1 MQIRMAWLGCC
12 LGAIAS
18 GTVIAKPMHTV
29 ASPTVIVDAHGLGEQ
44 GVRDLTDAEG
54 VLWHAEFGSELLLGV
69 QDASLPS
76 WLARD
81 DVRAGPARLAFDEI
95 VVRDHVCTVHSP
107 ETPLAVVGGY
117 QILRRPPALVRA
129 TKGAAVVGEPLPED
143 GVVARLAAN
152 SALAN
157 QAKGANPT
165 TTRIVA
171 KVDAARWF
179 EDVSGLAAINR
190 NSFSDE
196 LPHARDWLLQRFADA
211 GLQTG
216 THSYTLNS
224 SSCGTSLPDRTL
236 DNPWGFKRGGR
247 RADEWIVIGGH
258 YDSRNAVRCDGVSNV
273 QPGANDNASGC
284 AGALELARVFRNV
297 PTERSLLF
305 ICFSG
310 EEQGLVGSL
319 RYVQDL
325 IAEGRMAQ
333 IKHMVNLDMIG
344 HAVSDNLD
352 ARVETNNAQQAMLAV
367 YATAAATYAPE
378 LNLITSAA
386 TQAYSDHWYFLSQ
399 GVPAVFTWENGA
411 GIYPQYHQ
419 VGDVPAAMLRAEAVA
434 GGILKMDTAVLVDQ
448 AIASDLLSDNFE
460 GAAH

>member
-1 MQIRMAWLGCC
+1 MQVRQVWLGVC
-12 LGAIAS
+12 LA
-18 GTVIAKPMHTV
+18 V
-29 ASPTVIVDAHGLGEQ
+29 AACPALLAQPHALATPTVIVDAHGLGAK
-44 GVRDLTDAEG
+44 GVQALTSADG
-54 VLWHAEFGSELLLGV
+54 VIWHAEFGSELLLGV
-69 QDASLPS
+69 DDKTLPI

-81 DVRAGPARLAFDEI
+81 AVRAGPARLAFDEI

-107 ETPLAVVGGY
+107 ETPLAVIGGY

-129 TKGAAVVGEPLPED
+129 TKGAAIVGEPLPED
-143 GVVARLAAN
+143 GVVARLASNAEQ
-152 SALAN
+152 AVK
-157 QAKGANPT
+157 AKGANPT
-165 TTRIVA
+165 VAAIVG
-171 KVDAARWF
+171 KVNAARWF
-179 EDVSGLAAINR
+179 DDVEALAAINR

-196 LPHARDWLLQRFADA
+196 LPHARDWLLQRLADA

-224 SSCGTSLPDRTL
+224 SSCGTSLPDRVL
-236 DNPWGFKRGGR
+236 DNPWGLKRGGR
-247 RADEWIVIGGH
+247 LADEWIVIGGH
-258 YDSRNAVRCDGVSNV
+258 YDSRNSVRCDGVSNL

-284 AGALELARVFRNV
+284 AGVLELARVFRNV

-310 EEQGLVGSL
+310 EEQGLIGSL

-352 ARVETNNAQQAMLAV
+352 ARVETNNAQQALLAV
-367 YATAAATYAPE
+367 YASAAATYAPE

-386 TQAYSDHWYFLSQ
+386 TQAYSDHWYFLTQ
-399 GVPAVFTWENGA
+399 DVPSVFTWENGA
-411 GIYPQYHQ
+411 GIYPQYHA
-419 VGDVPAAMLRAEAVA
+419 VGDLPSAMLRAEALA
-434 GGILKMDTAVLVDQ
+434 GGILKMDTAVLAEEV
-448 AIASDLLSDNFE
+448 IVSDLLADSFE

>member
-12 LGAIAS
+12 LCAIVS

-29 ASPTVIVDAHGLGEQ
+29 AAPTVIVDAHGLGAQ

-69 QDASLPS
+69 QDESMPS

-107 ETPLAVVGGY
+107 ETPLAVIGGY

-129 TKGAAVVGEPLPED
+129 TKGAAIVGEPLPED
-143 GVVARLAAN
+143 GVVARLARNTKQTGA
-152 SALAN
+152 
-157 QAKGANPT
+157 AKGANPT
-165 TTRIVA
+165 VSAIVS
-171 KVDAARWF
+171 KVNAGRWF
-179 EDVSGLAAINR
+179 EDVAGLAAINR

-196 LPHARDWLLQRFADA
+196 LPQARDWLLQRFADA

-216 THSYTLNS
+216 THSYTMPG
-224 SSCGTSLPDRTL
+224 SSCALPDRTL
-236 DNPWGFKRGGR
+236 ENPWGFKRGGSL
-247 RADEWIVIGGH
+247 ADEWIVIGGH
-258 YDSRNAVRCDGVSNV
+258 YDSRNAVRCDGVSNA

-284 AGALELARVFRNV
+284 AGVLELARVFRNV

-325 IAEGRMAQ
+325 IADGRMAQ

-344 HAVSDNLD
+344 HAVPGNLD
-352 ARVETNNAQQAMLAV
+352 ARVETNNAQQALLAV

-378 LNLITSAA
+378 LNLTAA
-386 TQAYSDHWYFLSQ
+386 TRRTTGIGRRACRVHL
-399 GVPAVFTWENGA
+399 GKRRRHLPA
-411 GIYPQYHQ
+411 IPS
-419 VGDVPAAMLRAEAVA
+419 
-434 GGILKMDTAVLVDQ
+434 GG
-448 AIASDLLSDNFE
+448 
-460 GAAH
+460 

>member
-1 MQIRMAWLGCC
+1 MQVRQAWLGVC
-12 LGAIAS
+12 LA
-18 GTVIAKPMHTV
+18 V
-29 ASPTVIVDAHGLGEQ
+29 AACPVLLAQPHALATPTVIVDAHGLGAQ
-44 GVRDLTDAEG
+44 GLQALTGADG
-54 VLWHAEFGSELLLGV
+54 VIWHAEFGSELLLGV
-69 QDASLPS
+69 TDKTLPT

-81 DVRAGPARLAFDEI
+81 AVRAGPARLAFDEI

-107 ETPLAVVGGY
+107 ETPLAVIGGY

-129 TKGAAVVGEPLPED
+129 TKGAAIVGEPLPED
-143 GVVARLAAN
+143 GVVARLASNAEQ
-152 SALAN
+152 AVK
-157 QAKGANPT
+157 AKGANPT
-165 TTRIVA
+165 VAAIVA
-171 KVDAARWF
+171 KVNAARWF
-179 EDVSGLAAINR
+179 DDVEALAAINR

-196 LPHARDWLLQRFADA
+196 LPHARDWLLQRLADA

-224 SSCGTSLPDRTL
+224 SSCGTSLPDRVL
-236 DNPWGFKRGGR
+236 DNPWGLKRGGR
-247 RADEWIVIGGH
+247 LADEWVVIGGH
-258 YDSRNAVRCDGVSNV
+258 YDSRNSVRCDGVSNL

-284 AGALELARVFRNV
+284 AGVLELARVFRNV

-310 EEQGLVGSL
+310 EEQGLIGSL

-352 ARVETNNAQQAMLAV
+352 ARVETNNAQQALLAV
-367 YATAAATYAPE
+367 YASAAATYAPE

-386 TQAYSDHWYFLSQ
+386 TQAYSDHWYFLTQ
-399 GVPAVFTWENGA
+399 DVPSVFTWENGA
-411 GIYPQYHQ
+411 GIYPQYHA
-419 VGDVPAAMLRAEAVA
+419 VGDLPSAMLRAEALA
-434 GGILKMDTAVLVDQ
+434 GGILKMDTAVLAEEV
-448 AIASDLLSDNFE
+448 IASDLLADSFE
-460 GAAH
+460 GSAH

>member
-1 MQIRMAWLGCC
+1 MSLC
-12 LGAIAS
+12 LA
-18 GTVIAKPMHTV
+18 V
-29 ASPTVIVDAHGLGEQ
+29 AACPALLAQPHALATPTVIVDAHGLGAQ
-44 GVRDLTDAEG
+44 GVRALTGADG
-54 VLWHAEFGSELLLGV
+54 VIWHAEFGSELLLGV
-69 QDASLPS
+69 DDKTLPT

-81 DVRAGPARLAFDEI
+81 AVRAGPARLAFDQI

-107 ETPLAVVGGY
+107 ETPLAVIGGY

-129 TKGAAVVGEPLPED
+129 TKGAAIVGEPLPED
-143 GVVARLAAN
+143 GVVARLASNAEQ
-152 SALAN
+152 AVK
-157 QAKGANPT
+157 AKGANPT
-165 TTRIVA
+165 VAAMVA
-171 KVDAARWF
+171 KVNAARWF
-179 EDVSGLAAINR
+179 DDVEALAAINR

-196 LPHARDWLLQRFADA
+196 LPHARDWLLQRLADA

-216 THSYTLNS
+216 THSFTLNS
-224 SSCGTSLPDRTL
+224 SSCGTSLPDRVL
-236 DNPWGFKRGGR
+236 DNPWGLKRGGR
-247 RADEWIVIGGH
+247 LADEWVVIGGH
-258 YDSRNAVRCDGVSNV
+258 YDSRNSVRCDGVSNL

-284 AGALELARVFRNV
+284 AGVLELARVFRNV

-310 EEQGLVGSL
+310 EEQGLIGSL

-352 ARVETNNAQQAMLAV
+352 ARVETNNAQQALLAV
-367 YATAAATYAPE
+367 YASAAATYAPE

-386 TQAYSDHWYFLSQ
+386 TQAYSDHWYFLTQ
-399 GVPAVFTWENGA
+399 DVPSVFTWENGA
-411 GIYPQYHQ
+411 GIYPQYHA
-419 VGDVPAAMLRAEAVA
+419 VGDLPSAMLRAEALA
-434 GGILKMDTAVLVDQ
+434 GGILKMDTAVLAEEV
-448 AIASDLLSDNFE
+448 IASDLLADSFE

>member
-18 GTVIAKPMHTV
+18 GTVIATPVHSV
-29 ASPTVIVDAHGLGEQ
+29 ATPTVIVDAHGLGAQ
-44 GVRDLTDAEG
+44 GVWELTRSDD

-69 QDASLPS
+69 QAESLPT

-81 DVRAGPARLAFDEI
+81 QVRAGPARLAFDEV

-107 ETPLAVVGGY
+107 EVPLAVIGGY

-129 TKGAAVVGEPLPED
+129 TKGEAIVGEPLPDD

-152 SALAN
+152 TTMPS

-165 TTRIVA
+165 TTAIVA
-171 KVDAARWF
+171 KVNAARWF
-179 EDVSGLAAINR
+179 DDVEALASVNR

-196 LPHARDWLLQRFADA
+196 LPAARDWLLQRFADA

-216 THSYTLNS
+216 SHSYTLTS
-224 SSCGTSLPDRTL
+224 SSCGTTLPDRVL

-247 RADEWIVIGGH
+247 LADEWIVIGGH
-258 YDSRNAVRCDGVSNV
+258 YDSRNAIRCDGVNNV

-284 AGALELARVFRNV
+284 AGVLELARVFRNV

-333 IKHMVNLDMIG
+333 IKHMINLDMIG

-352 ARVETNNAQQAMLAV
+352 ARVETNNAQQALLSV
-367 YATAAATYAPE
+367 YVSAAATYAPE

-386 TQAYSDHWYFLSQ
+386 TQAYSDHWYFLTQ
-399 GVPAVFTWENGA
+399 DVPSVFTWENGA

-419 VGDVPAAMLRAEAVA
+419 VGDVPTAMQRAEALA

-448 AIASDLLSDNFE
+448 AIASDLLVDGLE

>member
-1 MQIRMAWLGCC
+1 MQVRQAWLGVC
-12 LGAIAS
+12 LAAAACPVLLAQPHALA
-18 GTVIAKPMHTV
+18 T
-29 ASPTVIVDAHGLGEQ
+29 PTVIVDAHGLGAQ
-44 GVRDLTDAEG
+44 GLQALTGANG
-54 VLWHAEFGSELLLGV
+54 VIWHAEFGSELLLGV
-69 QDASLPS
+69 DDETLPT

-81 DVRAGPARLAFDEI
+81 AVRAGPARLAFDEI

-107 ETPLAVVGGY
+107 ETPLAVIGGY

-129 TKGAAVVGEPLPED
+129 TKGAAIVGEPLPED
-143 GVVARLAAN
+143 GVVARLASNAEQ
-152 SALAN
+152 AVK
-157 QAKGANPT
+157 AKGANPT
-165 TTRIVA
+165 VAAIVA
-171 KVDAARWF
+171 KVNAARWF
-179 EDVSGLAAINR
+179 DDVEALAAINR

-224 SSCGTSLPDRTL
+224 SSCGTSLPDRVL
-236 DNPWGFKRGGR
+236 DNPWGLKRGGR
-247 RADEWIVIGGH
+247 LADEWIVIGGH
-258 YDSRNAVRCDGVSNV
+258 YDSRNSVRCDGVSNL

-284 AGALELARVFRNV
+284 AGVLELARVFRNV

-310 EEQGLVGSL
+310 EEQGLIGSL

-352 ARVETNNAQQAMLAV
+352 ARVETNNAQQALLAV
-367 YATAAATYAPE
+367 YASAAATYAPE

-386 TQAYSDHWYFLSQ
+386 TQAYSDHWYFLTQ
-399 GVPAVFTWENGA
+399 DVPSVFTWENGA
-411 GIYPQYHQ
+411 GIYPQYHA
-419 VGDVPAAMLRAEAVA
+419 VGDLPSAMLRAEALA
-434 GGILKMDTAVLVDQ
+434 GGILKMDTAVLAEEV
-448 AIASDLLSDNFE
+448 IASDLLADSFE